1 MPKAKYYINGIGLI
15 SPQRT
20 FNNDEFLSEIFE
32 YNDNKLN
39 CVVPDFK
46 DYINPIQLRRL
57 SRMLRVGLSSAVI
70 CLRDAKENNVDGII
84 TGTGYGFLTDTAKF
98 LTEIFDY
105 QEKQLTPTYFMQGTY
120 NALAGLVALTLKC
133 KGYNNTYVNKG
144 FAFETSMHDAMMQLN
159 ADSEKKFLVG
169 GFDER
174 DDAQYRIHLRVNY
187 YKAEGISNL
196 RLFENNTVGTLQG
209 EAASFFLLAA
219 KNAEQTWCELV
230 DLKMI
235 HCPDSKEIL
244 CRELNFFL
252 NQYNLS
258 FQDIDVIV
266 NGVSGDVKNDEILN
280 SLVQSEF
287 ANIPQLRFKHL
298 SGEYCTASSF
308 GVWLGASV
316 LKKQQIPEVV
326 KYNSVNHKS
335 PIGTVLLVNQYM
347 GRNYSLVLLRKN
359 L

>member
-1 MPKAKYYINGIGLI
+1 MPKTKYYINGIGLI

-20 FNNDEFLSEIFE
+20 FNNDEFLPEISE
-32 YNDNKLN
+32 YTDNKLN

-46 DYINPIQLRRL
+46 EYINPIQLRRL

-159 ADSEKKFLVG
+159 ADATKKFLVG
-169 GFDER
+169 GYDER
-174 DDAQYRIHLRVNY
+174 DDAQYSIHLRVNY
-187 YKAEGISNL
+187 YKAENVSNIK
-196 RLFENNTVGTLQG
+196 LFESKTVGTLQG
-209 EAASFFLLAA
+209 EGASFFLMAT
-219 KNAEQTWCELV
+219 EQSQQTWCELV
-230 DLKMI
+230 NLKMI
-235 HCPDSKEIL
+235 HCPDSKESL
-244 CRELNFFL
+244 LGELKFFL
-252 NQYNLS
+252 DQTNLS
-258 FQDIDVIV
+258 TQDIDVIV
-266 NGVSGDVKNDEILN
+266 NGVSGDVKNDVILN
-280 SLVQSEF
+280 SLIQSEF
-287 ANIPQLRFKHL
+287 SNIPELRYKHL
-298 SGEYCTASSF
+298 CGEYCTASSF

-316 LKKQQIPEVV
+316 LKKQFIPEVV
-326 KYNSVNHKS
+326 KYNTGNPKYPMTTILV
-335 PIGTVLLVNQYM
+335 VNQYM
-347 GRNYSLVLLRKN
+347 GRNYSFVLLKRN
-359 L
+359 A